1 MKILILGS
9 TGVLGKTLQLYLSK
23 KNIDFLTLS
32 REKSKNRN
40 INLKNFSNF
49 KKLEQII
56 SKIKPT
62 HIINCIG
69 VTKFNNTYKN
79 KKLTISLNTKMP
91 IYLAK
96 LCKLNKIY
104 LLHIST
110 DCVFS
115 GKKGNYSDNSV
126 KDSKDLYGL
135 SKNKGEVKNKFT
147 STIRTSFIGPEL
159 NTKKSLLSWF
169 LNEKKFVRGYSKAF
183 FSGLTSLELCK
194 IIDNYFI
201 KKNILQNKIINIGSR
216 RISKF
221 ILLTKIRMI
230 FKKKI
235 DIVRYQNF
243 IIDRS
248 LDSKKFRKLSN
259 YKVVKWDKMLLE
271 LKKFMINNN
280 YKF

>member
-9 TGVLGKTLQLYLSK
+9 SGILGKTLQLYLNK
-23 KNIDFLTLS
+23 KNIDFLTIS
-32 REKSKNRN
+32 REKNNNKN
-40 INLKNFSNF
+40 ITLKNISNF
-49 KKLEQII
+49 KNLEELIF
-56 SKIKPT
+56 KIRPT

-79 KKLTISLNTKMP
+79 KKITVSLNTKMP
-91 IYLAK
+91 IYLAE

-115 GKKGNYSDNSV
+115 GKKGNYSDNSY
-126 KDSKDLYGL
+126 KDTKDLYGL

-147 STIRTSFIGPEL
+147 ATIRTSFIGPEL

-194 IIDNYFI
+194 IIYNYFI

-221 ILLTKIRMI
+221 TLLTKIRKI

-235 DIVRYQNF
+235 NIVRYQNF

-248 LDSKKFRKLSN
+248 LDSKKFRKLTG
-259 YKVVKWDKMLLE
+259 YKVVGWDKMLLE
-271 LKKFMINNN
+271 LKRFMINNN

>member
-56 SKIKPT
+56 SKIRPT

-96 LCKLNKIY
+96 FCKLNKIY

>member
-9 TGVLGKTLQLYLSK
+9 SGILSRALQLYLSK
-23 KNIDFLTLS
+23 KNIDFLTIS
-32 REKSKNRN
+32 REKNNNRN
-40 INLKNFSNF
+40 VNLKNISNF
-49 KKLEQII
+49 KNLEQLIF
-56 SKIKPT
+56 KIRPT

-69 VTKFNNTYKN
+69 ITKFNNTYKD
-79 KKLTISLNTKMP
+79 KKLTVLLNTKMP
-91 IYLAK
+91 IFLAE

-115 GKKGNYSDNSV
+115 GKKGYYSDNSY
-126 KDSKDLYGL
+126 KDTKDLYGL

-147 STIRTSFIGPEL
+147 ATIRTSFIGPEL

-183 FSGLTSLELCK
+183 FSGITSLELCK
-194 IIDNYFI
+194 IIYNYFI

-221 ILLTKIRMI
+221 TLLTKIRKI
-230 FKKKI
+230 FKKNI
-235 DIVRYQNF
+235 NIIRYQNF

-248 LDSKKFRKLSN
+248 LDSKKFRKLTS
-259 YKVVKWDKMLLE
+259 YKVVKWDKMLSE
-271 LKKFMINNN
+271 LKKFMINNK

>member
-1 MKILILGS
+1 MKIIILGS
-9 TGVLGKTLQLYLSK
+9 TGILARTLQLYLSN
-23 KNIDFLTLS
+23 KNIDFATIS
-32 REKSKNRN
+32 RERNNNRN
-40 INLKNFSNF
+40 FNLKNFLNF
-49 KKLEQII
+49 KKLEKLIF
-56 SKIKPT
+56 KIKPT

-69 VTKFNNTYKN
+69 VTKFNNTYN
-79 KKLTISLNTKMP
+79 NTKLTISLNSKMP
-91 IYLAK
+91 IYLANY
-96 LCKLNKIY
+96 CRLNEIF

-115 GKKGNYSDNSV
+115 GKKGYYLDNSI

-169 LNEKKFVRGYSKAF
+169 LNEKKFVRGFTKAF

-194 IIDNYFI
+194 IIYNYFI
-201 KKNILQNKIINIGSR
+201 KRNLLKNKIINVGSR
-216 RISKF
+216 RISKYA
-221 ILLTKIRMI
+221 LLKKIRKV
-230 FKKKI
+230 FRKKI
-235 DIVRYQNF
+235 DILKYENF

-248 LDSKKFRKLSN
+248 LNSKKFRKLTN
-259 YKVVKWDKMLLE
+259 YKIIKWDNMLLE
-271 LKKFMINNN
+271 LKKFMINNH

>member
-9 TGVLGKTLQLYLSK
+9 SGILSKTLQLYLSK
-23 KNIDFLTLS
+23 KNIDFLTIS
-32 REKSKNRN
+32 RERNSNRN
-40 INLKNFSNF
+40 FYLKNISNF
-49 KKLEQII
+49 KNLEQLIF
-56 SKIKPT
+56 KIKPKY
-62 HIINCIG
+62 IINCIG

-79 KKLTISLNTKMP
+79 KKLTILLNTKMP
-91 IYLAK
+91 IYLAE

-104 LLHIST
+104 FLHIST

-115 GKKGNYSDNSV
+115 GKKGNYSDNSY
-126 KDSKDLYGL
+126 KDTKDLYGL

-147 STIRTSFIGPEL
+147 TTIRTSFIGPEL

-169 LNEKKFVRGYSKAF
+169 LNEKKFVRGYGKAF
-183 FSGLTSLELCK
+183 FSGITSLELSK
-194 IIDNYFI
+194 IIYNYFI

-221 ILLTKIRMI
+221 TLLTKIRKI
-230 FKKKI
+230 FKKNI
-235 DIVRYQNF
+235 NIVRYQNF

-248 LDSKKFRKLSN
+248 LDSKKFRKLTR

-271 LKKFMINNN
+271 LKRFMISNN

>member
-96 LCKLNKIY
+96 FCKLNKIY

-126 KDSKDLYGL
+126 KDSKDLYGF

>member
-96 LCKLNKIY
+96 FCKLNKIY

-169 LNEKKFVRGYSKAF
+169 LNEKKFVRGYNKAF